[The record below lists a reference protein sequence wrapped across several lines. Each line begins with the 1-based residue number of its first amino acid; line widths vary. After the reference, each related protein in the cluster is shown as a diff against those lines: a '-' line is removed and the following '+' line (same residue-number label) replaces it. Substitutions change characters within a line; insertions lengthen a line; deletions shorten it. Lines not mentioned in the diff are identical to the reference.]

1 MSWNKQSS
9 VFMANA
15 TAANPF
21 YASMPRHRQDL
32 FLKAY
37 GQSKLRPK
45 APSKKSAKDKSG
57 RVRGPVAD
65 YAEDL
70 IEARQH
76 VMEIYEIGALRIG
89 CSKSQ
94 LMHAVVTGNEQAL
107 ARAMQRAAERAP
119 EGGRDPDSDRV
130 ATIQQG
136 WKAGYLLQTQIEMD
150 LAGIRAEQAK
160 LKIETSKGEKQVTSN
175 PNAMKGV
182 KVVNAK
188 DAKRRAAKAKG

>member
-1 MSWNKQSS
+1 MSWNKQSPI
-9 VFMANA
+9 FMANV

-45 APSKKSAKDKSG
+45 APSKKSAKRKDKPH
-57 RVRGPVAD
+57 GPVAD

-70 IEARQH
+70 VEARQH

-119 EGGRDPDSDRV
+119 EGGRDPDSDWV

-160 LKIETSKGEKQVTSN
+160 LKIETSKGEKQVTSK

-188 DAKRRAAKAKG
+188 DSKVRAAKAKG